1 MPQKG
6 LKNLSKRKNITT
18 KQLFTTL
25 IIFIIII
32 ILSYFSQKFD
42 YQLND
47 AQSNVNVFG
56 KTTYST
62 LEEIPEYTGE
72 ICVKINDNKPYFNE
86 ADYTTN
92 AFEYYSELDNLGR
105 CGVAYANICK
115 EIMPPKDDERGDIS
129 SVRPTGWKQAK
140 FNGEYLYNRCHL
152 IAYSLSDEDANKQN
166 LITGTRYFNV
176 QGMLPIE
183 RLVLEY
189 INENKDNHVLYRVTP
204 IFKGNNLLASGVEME
219 AYSVEDNG
227 KLSFNVFVYN
237 IQPEASLDYATGELL
252 NN

>member
-1 MPQKG
+1 MSNK
-6 LKNLSKRKNITT
+6 KKYT
-18 KQLFTTL
+18 KMNTSQLIAFL
-25 IIFIIII
+25 IIFTIFIIVSYIGEK
-32 ILSYFSQKFD
+32 SYFNSNSNEISNEINVEKISYSSLLDVPD
-42 YQLND
+42 Y
-47 AQSNVNVFG
+47 S
-56 KTTYST
+56 
-62 LEEIPEYTGE
+62 GE
-72 ICVKINDNKPYFNE
+72 ICVTINDNKPYFNE
-86 ADYTTN
+86 SDYTTN
-92 AFEYYSELDNLGR
+92 VFENYSELDYLGR

-115 EIMPPKDDERGDIS
+115 ETMPPEGDERGSIS
-129 SVRPTGWKQAK
+129 SVHPSGWKQAK

-189 INENKDNHVLYRVTP
+189 MNQNENNHVLYRVTP
-204 IFKGNNLLASGVEME
+204 VFKDDNLLASGVEME
-219 AYSVEDNG
+219 GYSIEDEG

-237 IQPEASLDYATGELL
+237 IQPGADIDYKTGQLI